1 MKNIVTIIKGFFIG
15 IANIIPG
22 VSGGTLMITLGI
34 YEEIID
40 AISHFFKNFKKNI
53 KLVALIGA
61 GALLSIVLM
70 SRVITYSLENFK
82 FPTIIFF
89 VGLILGGIPMLYGK
103 VKEKSKSGINY
114 LCFALMFAF
123 IMMLTFL
130 DGGMA
135 TADFSSMNLGGY
147 ISLFLIGVVAA
158 ASMVIPGISGS
169 FLLMFFG
176 YYEPIMVVIKD
187 FTGFNN
193 IISNGLILGFFGI
206 GVLLGI
212 VGVAKLIEFLL
223 NKFEVQTYYG
233 ILGFVFASVIS
244 ILVTTFTE
252 GVIITIPQIIVA
264 VVLFVVGFIIA
275 YKLGD

>member
-1 MKNIVTIIKGFFIG
+1 MKNIITIIKGFFIG

-53 KLVALIGA
+53 KLVALIGI
-61 GALLSIVLM
+61 GAVLSIVLM

-82 FPTIIFF
+82 LPTIIFF

-103 VKEKSKSGINY
+103 VREKTKSFKNY
-114 LCFALMFAF
+114 LCFILMFAF
-123 IMMLTFL
+123 IMLLTFL
-130 DGGMA
+130 DGGMS
-135 TADFSSMNLGGY
+135 TADFSSISVGGY
-147 ISLFLIGVVAA
+147 ISLVLMGIVAA

-176 YYEPIMVVIKD
+176 YYEPIMFVIKD

-193 IISNGLILGFFGI
+193 VISNGLILGFFGLGI
-206 GVLLGI
+206 LLGI
-212 VGVAKLIEFLL
+212 VGVVKLIEFLL
-223 NKFEVQTYYG
+223 KKFETQTYYG
-233 ILGFVFASVIS
+233 ILGFVLGSVIS
-244 ILVTTFTE
+244 ILVNAFSGGMLF
-252 GVIITIPQIIVA
+252 GVYQVIA
-264 VVLFVVGFIIA
+264 SVVLFVLGFGIA